1 MDLDASALL
10 NVLHEKP
17 GKEEKVQNDLALQP
31 TSMTLT
37 SAREG
42 LEAMESTLR
51 EALEPKVVRPF
62 KQDSLTV
69 KMFETKAKDHD
80 R

>member
-1 MDLDASALL
+1 
-10 NVLHEKP
+10 
-17 GKEEKVQNDLALQP
+17 
-31 TSMTLT
+31 MTLT

-42 LEAMESTLR
+42 LEAMESNLR
-51 EALEPKVVRPF
+51 EALQPKIQRPF
-62 KQDSLTV
+62 TQDAVTV